1 MILDSLGYN
10 KRRSWSE
17 NEQSLILQNF
27 GEHINSGIL
36 PSSEI
41 LANLIKKSPVLKNR
55 NELQLKS
62 WISNRIQ
69 RRKRHD
75 AVQKRHRGKYMA
87 MQKVAGHLC
96 F

>member
-1 MILDSLGYN
+1 MILDCLGYN

-17 NEQSLILQNF
+17 SEQSLILQNF

-69 RRKRHD
+69 RKKRHG

-87 MQKVAGHLC
+87 MQK
-96 F
+96 